1 MQWGDDVP
9 KMKTNRAARKR
20 FKVTK
25 SGKIK
30 HFHSGKRHI
39 LTKMSTKRKRNLR
52 GSDYLSSG
60 DAGLVRRLLPN
71 G

>member
-1 MQWGDDVP
+1 MP
-9 KMKTNRAARKR
+9 KMKTRKAASKR
-20 FKVTK
+20 FKITK

-30 HFHSGKRHI
+30 RTRAYKRHI
-39 LTKMSTKRKRNLR
+39 LTKKSTKRKRQLR
-52 GSDYLSSG
+52 QAEFMTPG